1 MTILVVG
8 AAGETAGLVIPV
20 LIERGAVVRGLVRKP
35 EQVPRAKARGA
46 AEVAIG
52 DLTDPESLNAAL
64 VGIEGVF
71 HIGPVFAPDEVQMGL
86 NMIQAAQ
93 RAGVETFVFS
103 SVIHPI
109 LDLPNHAAKA
119 PVERALVSSKM
130 KYTIL
135 HPTMLFQNYAQSWRK
150 ILERGVLAEPWA
162 PQTRFS
168 RVDYRDVAEVA
179 AIALTED
186 RLAYGTFELCAPGTQ
201 SRFEVAV
208 ILSEV
213 LGKNIGVGTID
224 RAMLTNS
231 PGDMISMFAHYDH
244 AGLLGSALP
253 LQTILGREPRTLRA
267 YFEELAA
274 KTTPPLPVSSQRLTG
289 DS

>member
-8 AAGETAGLVIPV
+8 AAGETAGLVIPA
-20 LIERGAVVRGLVRKP
+20 LIERGVVVRGLVRKP
-35 EQVPRAKARGA
+35 EQIQRAKAWGA
-46 AEVAIG
+46 VEVMIG
-52 DLTDPESLNAAL
+52 NLTDPESLDAAL

-71 HIGPVFAPDEVQMGL
+71 HIGPVFAPHEVQMGL
-86 NMIQAAQ
+86 NMVQAAQ
-93 RAGVETFVFS
+93 RAGVGTFVFS

-119 PVERALVSSKM
+119 PVERALVSSGM
-130 KYTIL
+130 KFTIL
-135 HPTMLFQNYAQSWRK
+135 HPTMLFQNYAQSWGK
-150 ILERGVLAEPWA
+150 ILEGRILAEPWA

-186 RLAYGTFELCAPGTQ
+186 RLAYGTFELCAPGIQ
-201 SRFEVAV
+201 SRPEVAA

-213 LGKNIGVGTID
+213 LGQNIRVGTIN
-224 RAMLTNS
+224 RAMLTGA
-231 PGDMISMFAHYDH
+231 PDDMISMFTHYDH

-253 LQTILGREPRTLRA
+253 LRTILGREPRTLRA
-267 YFEELAA
+267 YFEELA
-274 KTTPPLPVSSQRLTG
+274 RL
-289 DS
+289 